1 MTINKAIFT
10 IMITVD
16 ANASIGFGL
25 ATKLPNVPIIAKA
38 IE

>member
-1 MTINKAIFT
+1 
-10 IMITVD
+10 MITVD
-16 ANASIGFGL
+16 TNASIGFGL